1 MANLI
6 THETVMAGRL
16 LNAGHADAKDWFA
29 DLWQHST
36 IRRLSC
42 ADRAP
47 RRGRGRTDG
56 PQMGRVWQVDA
67 ADCATLEEAIERLN
81 VPAVLTAEEAA
92 FLERVPADWTEFR
105 GFMEP
110 MKGQDFGPDQ
120 SAYGLVHM
128 LRHKGMVEVE
138 RREAEKASFI
148 RRVPADL
155 AQGEVAG
162 G

>member
-1 MANLI
+1 MADLI
-6 THETVMAGRL
+6 TRDTVMAGRL

-67 ADCATLEEAIERLN
+67 ADCATFEEAIERLN
-81 VPAVLTAEEAA
+81 VPAVLTKAEAA

-105 GFMEP
+105 GFMAP
-110 MKGQDFGPDQ
+110 MKGEEFEAGE
-120 SAYGLVHM
+120 SAHGLVHM

-155 AQGEVAG
+155 VQGEVARG
-162 G
+162 

>member
-1 MANLI
+1 MAETI
-6 THETVMAGRL
+6 TLDTVMAGRL

-29 DLWQHST
+29 DLWRHST

-81 VPAVLTAEEAA
+81 VPAVLTEDEAA

-110 MKGQDFGPDQ
+110 MKGEQFGAGE
-120 SAYGLVHM
+120 SAHGLVHM

-155 AQGEVAG
+155 AQGEVARG
-162 G
+162 

>member
-1 MANLI
+1 MAETI
-6 THETVMAGRL
+6 THDTVMAGRL
-16 LNAGHADAKDWFA
+16 LNASHADAKDWFA

-81 VPAVLTAEEAA
+81 VTAVFTEEEAA

-110 MKGQDFGPDQ
+110 MKGEGFGPDQ
-120 SAYGLVHM
+120 SAHGLIHM
-128 LRHKGMVEVE
+128 LRHKGVVEVE

-155 AQGEVAG
+155 AQGEEA
-162 G
+162 